1 MKNSTIQ
8 LNLKSNPRAQHAF
21 VTAFTLC
28 LVAFLQQTSLAQ
40 PGRGPSAV
48 AVGKVFK
55 IRRAGSESFVG
66 TIQPMRK
73 SVVGTAVDGR
83 VVSIDLKPGDPVD
96 ADPSRQ
102 DEQGFV
108 GQPIMQLRTGTL
120 EIEMGAA
127 KIQLRLAEE
136 AAKELAASLPKEIE
150 LANAN
155 ARESTARLQY
165 SKTDYERSRRLSGSG
180 GAISQG
186 ELELARSLYL
196 ADQQSAQAAKIEFE
210 KQSGTRE
217 LRLIQSRLR
226 VDAAQAEVTRLN
238 DLKAKYT
245 IRAPFKGYVT
255 QRLTDVGEWVTK
267 GQPIVEVVQLD
278 PIELIINTPQEHLQR
293 FQQSLSASSEG
304 SPLTARIAIEG
315 LDENLSGVVKRI
327 VSQADLRSRT
337 FPVRIEIENPN
348 DVLQPGMLG
357 RATLAVGA
365 EQDMLMVKKDALV
378 LGGGRAKVFKV
389 IGAGEE
395 TKVVDV
401 SVVTGASSGDWI
413 QVTGDLTEKDSVV
426 LLGNERLRPGQAIKV
441 TKTIEDT
448 PDVE

>member
-1 MKNSTIQ
+1 MS
-8 LNLKSNPRAQHAF
+8 
-21 VTAFTLC
+21 
-28 LVAFLQQTSLAQ
+28 
-40 PGRGPSAV
+40 
-48 AVGKVFK
+48 
-55 IRRAGSESFVG
+55 
-66 TIQPMRK
+66 
-73 SVVGTAVDGR
+73 
-83 VVSIDLKPGDPVD
+83 
-96 ADPSRQ
+96 
-102 DEQGFV
+102 
-108 GQPIMQLRTGTL
+108 
-120 EIEMGAA
+120 
-127 KIQLRLAEE
+127 
-136 AAKELAASLPKEIE
+136 
-150 LANAN
+150 
-155 ARESTARLQY
+155 
-165 SKTDYERSRRLSGSG
+165 
-180 GAISQG
+180 
-186 ELELARSLYL
+186 
-196 ADQQSAQAAKIEFE
+196 
-210 KQSGTRE
+210 
-217 LRLIQSRLR
+217 
-226 VDAAQAEVTRLN
+226 
-238 DLKAKYT
+238 
-245 IRAPFKGYVT
+245 
-255 QRLTDVGEWVTK
+255 
-267 GQPIVEVVQLD
+267 
-278 PIELIINTPQEHLQR
+278 
-293 FQQSLSASSEG
+293 
-304 SPLTARIAIEG
+304 ARIAIEG